1 VKVDEIKSKEDFIV
15 FLEELT
21 RDFEK
26 NKEEWENQDLI
37 SYFESMKAWLEDSD
51 DFNYEGNIWMV
62 IGRIILAP
70 KYYE

>member
-37 SYFESMKAWLEDSD
+37 SYLESMKAWLEDSD
-51 DFNYEGNIWMV
+51 DFNCEGNIWMV

>member
-1 VKVDEIKSKEDFIV
+1 MKVDEIKSKEDFIV